1 MAQAAN
7 VRLVRCPKC
16 ENLLPELPDFSLYQC
31 GGCGAVLKAK
41 QEGVLEDGLTDIP
54 LAEIPEETNIVEA
67 SEVKMKGSDNFEAHT
82 LEEAHKGVAYNNSS
96 TSRAEGKEAQSDSN
110 LIRQG
115 KQRIRN
121 FESLDNNKYTPFSR
135 DLNRNPPINRG
146 PAYIHLPDEP
156 LRPRPVMD
164 HWGLAS
170 GPGYGTS
177 RDFSPQMR
185 FGDYPYFDE
194 GQSSYETDSY
204 YNRGERNSM
213 YRGPIEDLENG
224 RAELIRRLDE
234 LKDQISRSCEISD
247 KSSVQRSTDPY
258 GRPRSSYNYPENP
271 NKQPLVHDDVGSQY
285 FVEPREYVPYKTD
298 RYSSRPVDSYHEKR
312 YPHEF
317 MHYSS
322 AYNKPEILHNG
333 PTFGPYSQYHG
344 QSHDLFMLNR
354 RENFLHQPAC
364 SCMHCYD
371 KSWPGPPKGPDH
383 LGPQHNPR
391 FRNEPS
397 KSNNPDHRSNLRAR
411 GPQNKSMSVNSN
423 DMDSD
428 NDGLNYYYHRPRKF
442 LAGNNKNWRASRPV
456 AGGAPYIACGNCFEV
471 LKMPRRR
478 VLSVESKQKLKCG
491 ACSSIIVFELGEN
504 GFVVST
510 SVDQEMTKKMD
521 DGSSGTLEENKHY
534 NEYDDFFQVRIF
546 STDDK
551 KSKNSLV
558 SEKQLDQLSS
568 GSSLSED
575 GRMEVKSLP
584 PDNDLPPDDKNITVN
599 RFDRRNKSQRPEQE
613 KISLERA
620 ASQQKSVKDD
630 GVATEMDVSL
640 NEFSNSCVSQD
651 SVEISKEANKP
662 KANKGGESFFAGLIK
677 KGLKDFKKPNH
688 GLEAGGLQVY
698 VNGHFIPDSVV
709 KRAEKLAGPIQPGEY
724 WYDKRA
730 GFWGVMGHP
739 CLGIIMPNIEEF
751 DYPMPDNCAAGNTG
765 VFVNGRELHQKDLDL
780 LVSRGLPITRNRSYS
795 IEITGRVVDEQTGEE
810 LDGLGKLAP
819 TVERAKHGFGMKVP
833 RFLAQSKN

>member
-1 MAQAAN
+1 M
-7 VRLVRCPKC
+7 
-16 ENLLPELPDFSLYQC
+16 
-31 GGCGAVLKAK
+31 G
-41 QEGVLEDGLTDIP
+41 
-54 LAEIPEETNIVEA
+54 
-67 SEVKMKGSDNFEAHT
+67 GSDNFEAHT
-82 LEEAHKGVAYNNSS
+82 LEEAHKGVACSNSS

-110 LIRQG
+110 LFRQG

-121 FESLDNNKYTPFSR
+121 FESLDNNKYTPYSR
-135 DLNRNPPINRG
+135 DLARNRNPHINRG
-146 PAYIHLPDEP
+146 PEYVHLPDEP

-164 HWGLAS
+164 HWGVAS
-170 GPGYGTS
+170 GPGYGPS
-177 RDFSPQMR
+177 RDFSAQMR
-185 FGDYPYFDE
+185 FGDYRYFDE
-194 GQSSYETDSY
+194 GQSSYDTDSY
-204 YNRGERNSM
+204 YNRGERNSR

-247 KSSVQRSTDPY
+247 KSNEQRSSDPY
-258 GRPRSSYNYPENP
+258 GKPRSSYNYPKNL
-271 NKQPLVHDDVGSQY
+271 NKQPLVPDDVGSQY

-298 RYSSRPVDSYHEKR
+298 RYSSRPVDSYHERR

-317 MHYSS
+317 MHYSG
-322 AYNKPEILHNG
+322 AYKPEILHG
-333 PTFGPYSQYHG
+333 PPYGPHSQYHG
-344 QSHDLFMLNR
+344 PSHDHFMLNR
-354 RENFLHQPAC
+354 HENFLHQPAC

-383 LGPQHNPR
+383 LGQNNPR
-391 FRNEPS
+391 FHNEPS
-397 KSNNPDHRSNLRAR
+397 NNPNHRGSNLRAR
-411 GPQNKSMSVNSN
+411 GPHKSMSVNSN
-423 DMDSD
+423 DVDSD
-428 NDGLNYYYHRPRKF
+428 NDGLNYYHRPRKF
-442 LAGNNKNWRASRPV
+442 LAGNNKSGRASRPV

-471 LKMPRRR
+471 LKIPTRRI
-478 VLSVESKQKLKCG
+478 LLVESQQKLKCG
-491 ACSSIIVFELGEN
+491 ACSSIIVFELGDN
-504 GFVVST
+504 GGFVVST
-510 SVDQEMTKKMD
+510 SVQVMAKKMD
-521 DGSSGTLEENKHY
+521 EGSSGTLDENARY
-534 NEYDDFFQVRIF
+534 LNGGSNSRAIVNEYEDFFEDRIF

-568 GSSLSED
+568 ASSLSHD
-575 GRMEVKSLP
+575 GQMEVKSLP
-584 PDNDLPPDDKNITVN
+584 DKDLPPDDQNITVN

-620 ASQQKSVKDD
+620 ASQQKSVKNYD

-662 KANKGGESFFAGLIK
+662 KANKGGDSFFAGLIK

-751 DYPMPDNCAAGNTG
+751 DYPMPGNCAAGNTG

-780 LVSRGLPITRNRSYS
+780 LVSRGLPITRNRSYF

-833 RFLAQSKN
+833 RCLAQSKN